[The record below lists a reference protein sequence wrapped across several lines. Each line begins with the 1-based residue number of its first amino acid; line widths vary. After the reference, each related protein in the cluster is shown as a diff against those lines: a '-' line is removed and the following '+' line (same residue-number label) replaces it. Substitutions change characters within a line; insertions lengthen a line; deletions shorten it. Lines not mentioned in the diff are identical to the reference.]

1 MKKIIPLSLM
11 VLSVLAAEET
21 DLQSI
26 KVESTYI
33 TEVAKKA
40 QKSADL
46 ADALSTQVPSIDMN
60 RRSGI
65 ANDIIIR
72 GQKRDNISVEVDGT
86 KVCGACPNRMDPP
99 VSHVLASQIQD
110 IEVIEGPYDVE
121 TFGVMSGGVKIKT
134 KAPEKGFKSEV
145 NLGAGSFGYMKAGAT
160 ASGGNDFIRALV
172 SVSHES
178 SDQYEDGDGNTL
190 AEQVD
195 NSPVAGTST
204 FQTQYKDE
212 PAYTKQSA
220 KVKLFVNPLENHE
233 LRLSATANRSD
244 DVLYA
249 NSKMDARYDDSNI
262 YSVEYNID
270 DMSKAYKNL
279 NLQYYYSDVDHP
291 MDTMFRDSGATSYKT
306 NQLQTTM
313 QGVKLKNTLELA
325 GQEVLIGLDSSKR
338 TWEGEM
344 FSTDAA
350 TLVEGMHMTSLPYSE
365 TKNMAVFAKADKSF
379 GDLNVKVGL
388 RYDTTDI
395 SVDDTVY
402 EDNDYTG
409 FNANVVANYTLSEKS
424 KMFLGFGQANRVPDA
439 RELYSIMYTPTM
451 PPVRVNVGSGTLEQ
465 TTNRQLDLGYERKS
479 DSYNVKLKGFYSM
492 LSDYIY
498 YQRDSNP
505 TGGNYRFKNID
516 ATIYGAEF
524 VTNYFPTDELELSLS
539 MSYKK
544 GEKDAALSDQSDTN
558 LADIAP
564 LRTKLAANYEYMT
577 DSVATLEVHRSEKW
591 SDFDG
596 ENGEQELDA
605 WNILNLKVNHTFS
618 KMIDLTVGVNNILDE
633 TYAMSNTYADITLLT
648 NSTDVML
655 LNEPGRYLYTN
666 LNLKF

>member
-11 VLSVLAAEET
+11 ALSILSAQET
-21 DLQSI
+21 NLESI

-33 TEVAKKA
+33 TDVAKKA
-40 QKSADL
+40 QTSADV
-46 ADALSTQVPSIDMN
+46 ADALSSQVPSIDMN

-134 KAPEKGFKSEV
+134 KAPKKGFQSEV
-145 NLGAGSFGYMKAGAT
+145 NLGAGSFGYLKAGAT

-172 SVSHES
+172 SVSHEK
-178 SDQYEDGDGNTL
+178 SDQYEDGDGNTM
-190 AEQVD
+190 AEQVE
-195 NSPVAGTST
+195 NSPVAGTAT
-204 FQTQYKDE
+204 FQDKYKDTE
-212 PAYTKQSA
+212 AYTKQSA
-220 KVKLFVNPLENHE
+220 KVKLFVNPMENHE
-233 LRLSATANRSD
+233 LRISATANRSD
-244 DVLYA
+244 DILYP

-270 DMSKAYKNL
+270 DLSNMYQNL
-279 NLQYYYSDVDHP
+279 NVQYYYSDVDHP
-291 MDTMFRDSGATSYKT
+291 MDTMYRDSGADSYKT
-306 NQLQTTM
+306 NQLETSM
-313 QGVKLKNTLELA
+313 QGIKLKNTIMIDSY
-325 GQEVLIGLDSSKR
+325 EVLVGLDSSTR

-344 FSTDAA
+344 FETN
-350 TLVEGMHMTSLPYSE
+350 TTTGVEGMHMTSLPNTE
-365 TKNMAVFAKADKSF
+365 TKNAAIFAKLKKSF
-379 GDLNVKVGL
+379 GDLDVKVGL

-395 SVDDTVY
+395 AVDSATLQ
-402 EDNDYTG
+402 DNDYTAL
-409 FNANVVANYTLSEKS
+409 NANIVANYNLSEKS
-424 KMFLGFGQANRVPDA
+424 KMFFGYGKASRVPDA
-439 RELYSIMYTPTM
+439 RELYITMMGNEVGTPD
-451 PPVRVNVGSGTLEQ
+451 LDQ
-465 TTNRQLDLGYERKS
+465 TTNNQVDLGYERKS
-479 DSYNVKLKGFYSM
+479 DSYNVKVKAFYSM

-498 YQRDSNP
+498 YDKHSMP
-505 TGGNYRFKNID
+505 MMTHMFKNID

-524 VTNYFPTDELELSLS
+524 ITNYFPMDELELSLA

-544 GEKDAALSDQSDTN
+544 GQKDEALSATYTDKD

-564 LRTKLAANYEYMT
+564 LRTILAAKYEYMT
-577 DSVATLEVHRSEKW
+577 DSVATLELHRSEKW
-591 SDFDG
+591 SDYDAD
-596 ENGEQELDA
+596 NGEQELDA
-605 WNILNLKVNHTFS
+605 WNILNLKVDHKFS
-618 KMIDLTVGVNNILDE
+618 KMVNLIVGVNNILDE
-633 TYAMSNTYADITLLT
+633 TYAISNTYVDLTLLT
-648 NSTDVML
+648 NGTDIML